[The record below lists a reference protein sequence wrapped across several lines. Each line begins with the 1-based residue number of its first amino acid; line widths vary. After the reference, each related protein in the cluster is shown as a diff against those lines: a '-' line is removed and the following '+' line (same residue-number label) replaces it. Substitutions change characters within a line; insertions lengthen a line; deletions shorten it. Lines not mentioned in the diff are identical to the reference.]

1 MLIFYKLGSGGQL
14 RFFLRFGGDAV
25 RLGFRR
31 VVRYEIIFEFF
42 QKAED
47 FFEWLELLL
56 NALSLPVG
64 ANLEAES

>member
-1 MLIFYKLGSGGQL
+1 MLIFYELGSGGQL
-14 RFFLRFGGDAV
+14 RFFLSFGGNV
-25 RLGFRR
+25 VGLGTKR
-31 VVRYEIIFEFF
+31 VVRYEIIFKFF

-56 NALSLPVG
+56 DALCLPVG